1 MLSESV
7 RMFRKLRQRKSD
19 SRRPCTGLMHS
30 FSLPFQEH
38 YSAGLGVLT
47 KIYLD
52 ELSTLEQLSD
62 QKEQQKTMS
71 RAEGWLV
78 HTDVSGSFKQACELW
93 DAVYEGI
100 KVSDPALLSKEDRE
114 TWSKV
119 DDWLS
124 PRRLL

>member
-1 MLSESV
+1 MLSESA
-7 RMFRKLRQRKSD
+7 RTFQILRQRKLD
-19 SRRPCTGLMHS
+19 PRCPRTGLMRS
-30 FSLPFQEH
+30 FRLPFQEH

-62 QKEQQKTMS
+62 PNEQQKTMG

-78 HTDVSGSFKQACELW
+78 HTDVSGSFKRACELW
-93 DAVYEGI
+93 DAVYESI
-100 KVSDPALLSKEDRE
+100 KVADPALLSKEDKE
-114 TWSKV
+114 TWSQV
-119 DDWLS
+119 DNWLS